1 MKLYCPLISGLL
13 LSFIFFR
20 DSSEDLSVIQ
30 SPSSITVDEGQSA
43 QINCCWNE
51 TIQNAKVAWYIKDTK
66 QKQDPQEHTT
76 QNCTA
81 LNLTNILKNAS
92 GHYVCELTQDIPI
105 LHRKNGSGTVITVN
119 GILAETTTTVN
130 VHTLSNPAGVKPDVQ
145 TNPEGSSRD
154 VVLIYIFRSLPF
166 ICLLVAFFY
175 LNRDKKQV
183 TASRPAVWT
192 LILTA
197 PIHCRGS
204 TGEQSLRLRWL
215 VVEHAVESGERPDED
230 LEAGDTQRSETEEA
244 KRSENVPE
252 QEKKMVVNNQKPEV
266 TATTEEEKDEEKQID
281 VVVDTERGTSP
292 VHDDE
297 KNKIESVVNT
307 DKKTHLMTD
316 AEEVTVSVLGGIVS
330 AL

>member
-1 MKLYCPLISGLL
+1 MKLSCPLISGLL

-20 DSSEDLSVIQ
+20 DSSEDLSVSQ
-30 SPSSITVDEGQSA
+30 SPSSITVNEGQSA
-43 QINCCWNE
+43 RISCCWNE
-51 TIQNAKVAWYIKDTK
+51 TIQNAKVAWYFKDTK

-76 QNCTA
+76 QNCTV
-81 LNLTNILKNAS
+81 LNLINILKNAS

-130 VHTLSNPAGVKPDVQ
+130 VHTLSNPARVKPDVQ

-183 TASRPAVWT
+183 TASRP
-192 LILTA
+192 
-197 PIHCRGS
+197 
-204 TGEQSLRLRWL
+204 
-215 VVEHAVESGERPDED
+215 VEHAVESGERPDED
-230 LEAGDTQRSETEEA
+230 LEAGETQRSETEEA
-244 KRSENVPE
+244 KQSENVPE

-292 VHDDE
+292 VHDDDE
-297 KNKIESVVNT
+297 KNKTESVVNT

-316 AEEVTVSVLGGIVS
+316 LEEVTVSVLGGIVS

>member
-183 TASRPAVWT
+183 TASRPAV
-192 LILTA
+192 
-197 PIHCRGS
+197 
-204 TGEQSLRLRWL
+204 
-215 VVEHAVESGERPDED
+215 EHAVESGERPDED

>member
-183 TASRPAVWT
+183 TASRP
-192 LILTA
+192 
-197 PIHCRGS
+197 
-204 TGEQSLRLRWL
+204 
-215 VVEHAVESGERPDED
+215 VEHAVESGERPDED